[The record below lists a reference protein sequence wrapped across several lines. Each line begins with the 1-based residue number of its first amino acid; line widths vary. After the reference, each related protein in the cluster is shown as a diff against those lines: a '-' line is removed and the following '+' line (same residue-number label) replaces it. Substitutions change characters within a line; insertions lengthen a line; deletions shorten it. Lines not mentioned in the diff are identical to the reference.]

1 MLLFCI
7 AVLIGFLLLAWSA
20 DRFVGG
26 ASSIARIL
34 GVPPMI
40 IGLTIVSLG
49 TSAPEIV
56 VAILAAMD
64 GTPGMAIGNAL
75 GSNIANIGLVLGL
88 TALIAP
94 LTVHS
99 QLIKRQLPILLL
111 VMLLALGLMLDG
123 ELGRLDGFV
132 LLSGLVML
140 LWWLVLLGIRDR
152 KDALQDDFSESIPA
166 NESMKASVLWFIT
179 GLIVLVLASR
189 LVVWGAVHIAQ
200 TFGVSDLVIG
210 LTIVAIG
217 TSLPEVMACIASVLK
232 NEPDIAIGNV
242 VGSNMVNILA
252 VLSMPALIDP
262 QIFDAEA
269 LYRDMPVMFAFTI
282 ALFLVAY
289 GFRGPGRINRI
300 EGGVLLSGFC
310 AYLLLLYS
318 MSS

>member
-1 MLLFCI
+1 MILFCL
-7 AVLIGFLLLAWSA
+7 AVVAGFLLLAWSA
-20 DRFVGG
+20 DRFVDE

-56 VAILAAMD
+56 VSILAAVD

-94 LTVHS
+94 LTVRS
-99 QLIKRQLPILLL
+99 QLIKRELPILFL

-132 LLSGLVML
+132 LLIGLVML
-140 LWWLVLLGIRDR
+140 FWWLVLLGMRDR
-152 KDALQDDFSESIPA
+152 KDALQDEFSESIPA
-166 NESMKASVLWFIT
+166 SQSMQKSILWFFA
-179 GLIVLVLASR
+179 GLIVLVFASR

-217 TSLPEVMACIASVLK
+217 TSLPEVMACIVSVLK

-262 QIFDAEA
+262 QVFDGEA
-269 LYRDMPVMFAFTI
+269 LYRDMPVMFAFTF

-289 GFRGPGRINRI
+289 GFRGPGRINRF
-300 EGGVLLSGFC
+300 EGGLLLSGFC
-310 AYLLLLYS
+310 AYLLLLYT

>member
-1 MLLFCI
+1 MILFCF

-20 DRFVGG
+20 DRFVDG

-56 VAILAAMD
+56 VAILAAID

-94 LTVHS
+94 LTVRS
-99 QLIKRQLPILLL
+99 QLIKRELPILFL

-123 ELGRLDGFV
+123 ELSRIDGFV
-132 LLSGLVML
+132 LLAGLVML
-140 LWWLVLLGIRDR
+140 FWWLTRLGMRDR
-152 KDALQDDFSESIPA
+152 KDALQSEFSESIPA
-166 NESMKASVLWFIT
+166 SQSVQKSVLWFFT

-217 TSLPEVMACIASVLK
+217 TSLPEVMACIVSVLK

-242 VGSNMVNILA
+242 LGSNMVNILA

-262 QIFDAEA
+262 QIFEAEA
-269 LYRDMPVMFAFTI
+269 LYRDMPVMFAFTF

-310 AYLLLLYS
+310 AYLLLLYV

>member
-7 AVLIGFLLLAWSA
+7 AVLIGFILLAWSA
-20 DRFVGG
+20 DRFVDG

-49 TSAPEIV
+49 TSAPEII

-64 GTPGMAIGNAL
+64 GTPGLAIGNAL

-94 LTVHS
+94 FTVRS
-99 QLIKRQLPILLL
+99 QLIKRELPILFL

-132 LLSGLVML
+132 LLVGLVML
-140 LWWLVLLGIRDR
+140 FWWLVLLGMRDR
-152 KDALQDDFSESIPA
+152 KDVLQDEFSASIPV
-166 NESMKASVLWFIT
+166 SQSIRKSVFWFLT
-179 GLIVLVLASR
+179 GLVVLVLASR

-200 TFGVSDLVIG
+200 AFGVSDLVIG

-217 TSLPEVMACIASVLK
+217 TSLPEVMACIVSVLK

-262 QIFDAEA
+262 QIFDGDA
-269 LYRDMPVMFAFTI
+269 LFRDMPVMFAFTLV
-282 ALFLVAY
+282 LFLVAY

-300 EGGVLLSGFC
+300 EGAVLLSGFC
-310 AYLLLLYS
+310 AYLLLLYA

>member
-1 MLLFCI
+1 MILFCL
-7 AVLIGFLLLAWSA
+7 AVVVGFLLLAWSA
-20 DRFVGG
+20 DRFVDA
-26 ASSIARIL
+26 ASSIARIV

-56 VAILAAMD
+56 VSILAAMD
-64 GTPGMAIGNAL
+64 GTPGLAIGNAL

-88 TALIAP
+88 TALIVP
-94 LTVHS
+94 LTVRS
-99 QLIKRQLPILLL
+99 QLIKRELPILFL

-123 ELGRLDGFV
+123 ELSRMDGLV
-132 LLSGLVML
+132 LLAGLVTL
-140 LWWLVLLGIRDR
+140 FWWLVLLGMRDR
-152 KDALQDDFSESIPA
+152 KDALQAEFSESIPA
-166 NESMKASVLWFIT
+166 SQPMHKSVLWFFT

-217 TSLPEVMACIASVLK
+217 TSLPEVMACIVSVLK

-242 VGSNMVNILA
+242 VGSNMVNILG

-269 LYRDMPVMFAFTI
+269 LYRDMPVMFAFTFV
-282 ALFLVAY
+282 LFLAAY

-310 AYLLLLYS
+310 AYLLLLYA